1 MASDLQEPNNVMK
14 INKILIIVF
23 LLGISQ
29 FAQAQKHPFYSLE
42 NAKDNQEFD
51 IVKYQSFY
59 FEGLRLK
66 TLGDYDGALEQFMSC
81 LSMNGKD
88 GSIMYEVAYI
98 YMLSNQ
104 PEQALFFIES
114 ACYIESENVWYQQ
127 LLASALLENYKYN
140 KAIEA
145 YEKLLELDPFNQDWF
160 FEISRAYLLSGQPKN
175 AIKTYNRLEKVIGL
189 NELLIEQKKNI
200 LLDIGDKKGAITEL
214 NKWLEVDST
223 NLEVLNELAQLYSL
237 TSNTKGETKTLEK
250 ILRIDPQNGTAL
262 LILSD
267 TYRINGQ
274 SEKAFE
280 TTKKAFQSPSL
291 NIDSKMRRLLSY
303 YDLGNDTTILKYVF
317 ELIDVLKEVHPTDA
331 KPFTI
336 AGDYYYRANDLEL
349 AASNF
354 EKALEL
360 DPSRYPIWQQLMII
374 YFDFEDFEKVASLAD
389 SCLVLFPSQTTAYY
403 FSGLANL
410 QLKNY
415 DKCLETLE
423 NGLFFIVNNLPLKGQ
438 FYTAIGDAYHGQENH
453 EESDKAYLKAL
464 EIDPNDTYVLNNFS
478 YYLSLRSENLEQALA
493 MMQKCVEQKPG
504 VSSYEDTYAWVFFK
518 LKDYDNA
525 LKWLKKAMESGGDSS
540 STIVEHYG
548 DVLYFL
554 DKKEEAHKQWIKA
567 KELGLESPIL
577 DKKIQ
582 DQIWYE

>member
-1 MASDLQEPNNVMK
+1 MK
-14 INKILIIVF
+14 INKSLIIVF

-29 FAQAQKHPFYSLE
+29 LVGAQNHPFYSLE
-42 NAKDNQEFD
+42 KAKKNVEFD
-51 IVKYQSFY
+51 VVKYQSFY

-66 TLGDYDGALEQFMSC
+66 TLGDFDGALEQFMAC

-98 YMLSNQ
+98 YMLTNQ
-104 PEQALFFIES
+104 AEQALFFIES
-114 ACYIESENVWYQQ
+114 ACQIESKNVWYQQ
-127 LLASALLENYKYN
+127 LLASALVENQSYS
-140 KAIEA
+140 KAITA

-160 FEISRAYLLSGQPKN
+160 FEIARSYLLSGQPKN
-175 AIKTYNRLEKVIGL
+175 AIKTYNRLEKIIGL
-189 NELLIEQKKNI
+189 NELLIQQKKNI
-200 LLDIGDKKGAITEL
+200 LLDIGDKKGAITEI
-214 NKWLEVDST
+214 NKWIKLDST
-223 NLEVLNELAQLYSL
+223 NLDALNELAQIYSL
-237 TSNTKGETKTLEK
+237 TNNSKEETKTLEK
-250 ILRIDPQNGTAL
+250 ILRIDPLNGTAL

-267 TYRINGQ
+267 TYRLNGE

-280 TTKKAFQSPSL
+280 TTKKAFQSTTLS
-291 NIDSKMRRLLSY
+291 IDSKMRRLLSY
-303 YDLGNDTTILKYVF
+303 YELGTDTTTLKFAF
-317 ELIDVLKEVHPTDA
+317 ELIDVLKEIHPTDA

-336 AGDYYYRANDLEL
+336 AGDYYYRSNDNNL

-374 YFDFEDFEKVASLAD
+374 YFDFEDYEKVASLAD
-389 SCLVLFPSQTTAYY
+389 RSLELFPSQTTAYY

-415 DKCLETLE
+415 DKSLETLE
-423 NGLFFIVNNLPLKGQ
+423 NGLFFIVNNNPLKGQ
-438 FYTAIGDAYHGQENH
+438 FYTAIGDAYYGQENH
-453 EESDKAYLKAL
+453 EESDKAYSKAL

-478 YYLSLRSENLEQALA
+478 YYLSLRSENLQQALS
-493 MMQKCVEQKPG
+493 MMKICVEQKPG

-525 LKWLKKAMESGGDSS
+525 QIWLKKAIESGGDSS
-540 STIVEHYG
+540 PTIVEHYG

-554 DKKEEAHKQWIKA
+554 NQKEEALKQWIKA

-582 DQIWYE
+582 YQNWYE

>member
-1 MASDLQEPNNVMK
+1 MK
-14 INKILIIVF
+14 INKILIVVF

-29 FAQAQKHPFYSLE
+29 FSQAQNHPFYSLE
-42 NAKDNQEFD
+42 KAKDNIEFD
-51 IVKYQSFY
+51 VIKYQSFY

-66 TLGDYDGALEQFMSC
+66 TLGDLEGALEQFMAC

-98 YMLSNQ
+98 YLLSNQ

-127 LLASALLENYKYN
+127 LLASVLLENQKFD
-140 KAIEA
+140 KAVVA
-145 YEKLLELDPFNQDWF
+145 YEKLSELDPFNQDWY
-160 FEISRAYLLSGQPKN
+160 FEIARAYLLGGQPKN
-175 AIKTYNRLEKVIGL
+175 AIKTYNRLENVIGL
-189 NELLIEQKKNI
+189 NQALIEQKKNI
-200 LLDIGDKKGAITEL
+200 LLDIGDKKGAITEV
-214 NKWLEVDST
+214 NKWLKLDSN
-223 NLEVLNELAQLYSL
+223 NLEALNELAQLYSL
-237 TSNTKGETKTLEK
+237 TNNTKGETKTLEK
-250 ILRIDPQNGTAL
+250 ILKIDPQNGTAL

-267 TYRINGQ
+267 TYRLNGQ
-274 SEKAFE
+274 TEKAFE
-280 TTKKAFQSPSL
+280 TTKKAFQSTSL

-303 YDLGNDTTILKYVF
+303 YDLGTDSTILTHAF
-317 ELIDVLKEVHPTDA
+317 ELINVLKEIHPTDA

-336 AGDYYYRANDLEL
+336 AGDYYYRSNDIEL

-360 DPSRYPIWQQLMII
+360 DPSRFPIWQQLMII
-374 YFDFEDFEKVASLAD
+374 YFDFDDFEKVASLAD
-389 SCLVLFPSQTTAYY
+389 SCLELFPSQTTAYY

-415 DKCLETLE
+415 DRCLESLQ
-423 NGLFFIVNNLPLKGQ
+423 NGLFFIVNNNPLKGQ
-438 FYTAIGDAYHGQENH
+438 FYTAIADAYHAQENH
-453 EESDKAYLKAL
+453 EESDKAYSKAL
-464 EIDPNDTYVLNNFS
+464 EIDPNDTYVLNNYS
-478 YYLSLRSENLEQALA
+478 YYLSLRSENLEQALS
-493 MMQKCVEQKPG
+493 MMQNCVELKPG
-504 VSSYEDTYAWVFFK
+504 VSSYQDTYAWVFFK

-525 LKWLKKAMESGGDSS
+525 LKWLEKAMESGGDSS

-554 DKKEEAHKQWIKA
+554 DKKEEAQKQWIKA
-567 KELGLESPIL
+567 KELGLDSPIL

-582 DQIWYE
+582 DQNWYE